1 MTTLET
7 KHEDL
12 IHDVQFDYFGK
23 RMATCSSD
31 KTIKIFDVSTSKP
44 RLLSELKGHEGPV
57 WQVTWAHP
65 SFGNILASCSFDHK
79 VIIWK
84 EVSNIWTQIKSIQH
98 KSSVNSI
105 SWGPHENGLILAT
118 ASSDGSITIAV
129 FKNDKWY
136 EYYKQNAHQNSN
148 TVSWSPSFQLASGGG
163 DNLVKIWN
171 FTNDELLFQRE
182 FKDHTDWVRDVSWS
196 PSVGLPYEILATCSQ
211 DKTVHIY
218 KKTKDSFDQV
228 EKLSFS
234 STVWR
239 LSWSITGNVLAV
251 STADN
256 LVSLYKESLEG
267 KWTKISTT
275 K

>member
-1 MTTLET
+1 
-7 KHEDL
+7 
-12 IHDVQFDYFGK
+12 
-23 RMATCSSD
+23 
-31 KTIKIFDVSTSKP
+31 
-44 RLLSELKGHEGPV
+44 
-57 WQVTWAHP
+57 
-65 SFGNILASCSFDHK
+65 
-79 VIIWK
+79 
-84 EVSNIWTQIKSIQH
+84 
-98 KSSVNSI
+98 
-105 SWGPHENGLILAT
+105 
-118 ASSDGSITIAV
+118 
-129 FKNDKWY
+129 
-136 EYYKQNAHQNSN
+136 
-148 TVSWSPSFQLASGGG
+148 LASGGG